1 MTTDMFIKLSKPPGV
16 DLANTFYVW
25 ICAYLCIKYH
35 LHVLVLSF
43 IIKWNNYKIKIL
55 SFLWENSKVT
65 MTKKKLCK
73 KDLKT

>member
-1 MTTDMFIKLSKPPGV
+1 MFIKLSKPPAA

-35 LHVLVLSF
+35 LQVSILSF
-43 IIKWNNYKIKIL
+43 IIKLDNYKIKIL
-55 SFLWENSKVT
+55 SFLWENFKIT
-65 MTKKKLCK
+65 ITKKKKLFK